1 MKSIKFEIIA
11 NYTRVENSGIVITTN
26 KVAAVRIV
34 RDGLSFSYCLFS
46 FLFYFDLV
54 FIFLF
59 LELKVRVSDGHK
71 S

>member
-1 MKSIKFEIIA
+1 MI
-11 NYTRVENSGIVITTN
+11 
-26 KVAAVRIV
+26 RIV
-34 RDGLSFSYCLFS
+34 RDGLSFSCCLFS

-71 S
+71 SWDTEKNEEYSGRMILYNVHNVCWP